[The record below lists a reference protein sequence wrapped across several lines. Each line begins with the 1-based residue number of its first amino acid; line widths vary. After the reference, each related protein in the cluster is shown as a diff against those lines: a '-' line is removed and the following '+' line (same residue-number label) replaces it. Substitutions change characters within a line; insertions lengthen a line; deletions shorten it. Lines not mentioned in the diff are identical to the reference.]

1 MTMTAAER
9 SSIESARNVL
19 SKLMPKDTL
28 TPVLE
33 YFSRVIEWVD
43 KPSGGLWSITLNA
56 ANVKLNV
63 GDLLIFVISKD
74 RVELTVPKEMKALF
88 PSESF
93 KDFNPDVNSCSCCRF
108 IKEPAASFRD
118 TPAAITSAHQ
128 KLVQDRAHRKNPVRT
143 QLRAAHSEGVL
154 LFLEEYLHAQGIPRP
169 SYRAAPDGSRRPGHT
184 PVAGSPPA
192 YRRPACGSS
201 AT

>member
-1 MTMTAAER
+1 LPAEHGREGLLSLCIEIYYYETLSIKISSKHPIITKMTMTAAER

-19 SKLMPKDTL
+19 SKLIPKDTL

-33 YFSRVIEWVD
+33 YFARVIEWVD

-63 GDLLIFVISKD
+63 GDLLLFVISKD
-74 RVELTVPKEMKALF
+74 RVELTVPKEMKVLF

-108 IKEPAASFRD
+108 MKEPAEGHPLSRYPCSDHVGASK
-118 TPAAITSAHQ
+118 ISA
-128 KLVQDRAHRKNPVRT
+128 
-143 QLRAAHSEGVL
+143 G
-154 LFLEEYLHAQGIPRP
+154 
-169 SYRAAPDGSRRPGHT
+169 
-184 PVAGSPPA
+184 
-192 YRRPACGSS
+192 
-201 AT
+201 